1 MKRKIL
7 CVLFFFLFLFAP
19 SSYGLDWERLTNSDL
34 QRWSGAIDA
43 EINKISGEV
52 PPPERNAYYWYVHGS
67 MKISAAW
74 IRQRFILHGQHQLE
88 QSLAACEG
96 MFAGDEDKA
105 ITCVDN
111 IKRLI
116 DGPPSK

>member
-7 CVLFFFLFLFAP
+7 CVLFFLFLFAP

-34 QRWSGAIDA
+34 QRWADTIEA
-43 EINKISGEV
+43 ELNKISGDV
-52 PPPERNAYYWYVHGS
+52 SPSERNGYYWYVHGS
-67 MKISAAW
+67 MKISAGW

-105 ITCVDN
+105 NTCVDN

-116 DGPPSK
+116 DGPPFK